1 MGTDG
6 RGESISSSPTSPHP
20 LMIVSAI
27 AAVSRNGVIGREGRM
42 PWHEPE
48 DLKRFKAITTGH
60 AIVMGRK
67 TFESI
72 GRPLPGRRN
81 IVLTRRPGPRFPEG
95 VLHFNSLEAALQACE
110 ELGETEVFVIGGA
123 EIYAVALPLCD
134 RLYLTRIDREVLGD
148 TEFPPWNADEWT
160 ETARERRGDLTF
172 LTFER
177 A

>member
-1 MGTDG
+1 M
-6 RGESISSSPTSPHP
+6 R
-20 LMIVSAI
+20 VSAI

-48 DLKRFKAITTGH
+48 DLRRFKAITMGH

-110 ELGETEVFVIGGA
+110 ELGEAEAFVIGGA
-123 EIYAVALPLCD
+123 EIYAAALPLCD
-134 RLYLTRIDREVLGD
+134 RLYLTRIDRDVLGD
-148 TEFPPWNADEWT
+148 VEFPPWDPGEWK
-160 ETARERRGDLTF
+160 ETSREARGDLMFVTY
-172 LTFER
+172 ER